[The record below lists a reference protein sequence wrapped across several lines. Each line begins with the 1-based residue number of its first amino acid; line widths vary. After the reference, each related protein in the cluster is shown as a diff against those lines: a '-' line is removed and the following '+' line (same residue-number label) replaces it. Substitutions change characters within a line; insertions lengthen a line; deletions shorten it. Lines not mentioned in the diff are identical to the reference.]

1 MSSPE
6 MHESSPPA
14 PRSFVA
20 PPSPEGV
27 TPRRRRFTRRRFLAA
42 LASGAALTGFYA
54 WRIEPHWLEFVRR
67 DLPIESLPPGLIGR
81 TLVQV
86 SDLHCGPQV
95 DDGYLI
101 ETFERIRALAPDI
114 VVHTGDLVT
123 ASRIATEERLES
135 VLRHFPRGRL
145 GTAAVLG
152 NHDYGWSWKYQKIA
166 GLVEHAWQGLGATVL
181 RNRVVEFGG
190 LQLMGLEELWS
201 ERLSLPTALPQLDPA
216 RAALALCHNPDACDL
231 PGWEGFR
238 GWILAG
244 HTHGGQ
250 CRPPFLPP
258 PILPVINRRYT
269 SGEFELSGGRRL
281 YINRGVGHLWRVRF
295 NVRPEVTVF
304 RLTRA

>member
-1 MSSPE
+1 MNP
-6 MHESSPPA
+6 
-14 PRSFVA
+14 
-20 PPSPEGV
+20 
-27 TPRRRRFTRRRFLAA
+27 PRRRLFTRRRFFAA
-42 LASGAALTGFYA
+42 LASGAALTGLYA
-54 WRIEPHWLEFVRR
+54 WRVEPHWIEFVRR
-67 DLPIESLPPGLIGR
+67 DLPIEHLPLALEGR

-95 DDGYLI
+95 DDAYLI
-101 ETFERIRALAPDI
+101 DTFRRIQALAPDI

-123 ASRIATEERLES
+123 VKKIATEERLRS
-135 VLRHFPRGRL
+135 LLSHFPHGRL

-152 NHDYGWSWKYQKIA
+152 NHDYGWSWKYQKVA
-166 GLVEHAWQGLGATVL
+166 GLVVNAWQNAGVVML
-181 RNRVVEFGG
+181 RDAVVDMGG
-190 LQLMGLEELWS
+190 LQLVGLEELWS
-201 ERLSLPTALPQLDPA
+201 QRLYLRGALRQLDA
-216 RAALALCHNPDACDL
+216 GRAALALCHNPDVCDL
-231 PGWEGFR
+231 PDWDGFR

-258 PILPVINRRYT
+258 PILPVKNRRYT

-304 RLTRA
+304 RLVQA